1 MSAMYNFLFDRKS
14 LILLVVGLTLGG
26 GMLFFA
32 GVLVGVYWS
41 LPNGTTLQAA
51 ALPRPALLPARESA
65 PATAPPPA
73 VSDPGPVAMNPE
85 PAGSAAPAGSA
96 IAEALNEAAGTAAP
110 AGAASGGPIST
121 EPTIALPTGPAPE
134 ETPGPIA
141 GTGESIGLPKTSP
154 PAALQPAPAPPPL
167 AAVKPHPARQPS
179 PRLEPPEPPSSPAIA
194 SSESGESGEG
204 RYTIQV
210 GAYALVA
217 NSEETVAALSRRGY
231 APYVVEIQGA
241 RGVLHVVRVG
251 RFPDRGTA
259 ARAASDLRRK
269 ARMEAIVQPVR
280 KDARSAG
287 QAGEAGNVGEATGSA
302 PTSG

>member
-14 LILLVVGLTLGG
+14 LILLLVGLTLGG

-51 ALPRPALLPARESA
+51 ALPRPALFPAREIA
-65 PATAPPPA
+65 PVAAPPPA
-73 VSDPGPVAMNPE
+73 VPDPSPVALAPVAPE
-85 PAGSAAPAGSA
+85 PPAPAGSA
-96 IAEALNEAAGTAAP
+96 IAEALNEAAGTAPP
-110 AGAASGGPIST
+110 ASAASGGPLST
-121 EPTIALPTGPAPE
+121 APTIELPTGPAPE
-134 ETPGPIA
+134 EAPGPIA
-141 GTGESIGLPKTSP
+141 GTGESIGLPKTP
-154 PAALQPAPAPPPL
+154 LPAPHSPIPLVPVPPPL

-179 PRLEPPEPPSSPAIA
+179 PRLEPPEPPFSPAVA
-194 SSESGESGEG
+194 SGESGEG

-210 GAYALVA
+210 GAYALVE
-217 NSEETVAALSRRGY
+217 NSQETVAALSRRGY
-231 APYVVEIQGA
+231 APYVVDIQGT

-280 KDARSAG
+280 KEARN
-287 QAGEAGNVGEATGSA
+287 AGNATGSA

>member
-51 ALPRPALLPARESA
+51 ALPRPALLPTREVA

-73 VSDPGPVAMNPE
+73 VPDPSPVAMAPE
-85 PAGSAAPAGSA
+85 PAGSA

-110 AGAASGGPIST
+110 ASSTSSVPLST
-121 EPTIALPTGPAPE
+121 EPRIELPLGPAPE

-154 PAALQPAPAPPPL
+154 PAALQPAPTPPPL
-167 AAVKPHPARQPS
+167 AAVKPHPARQPR
-179 PRLEPPEPPSSPAIA
+179 PRLDPPEPPFSPAVA
-194 SSESGESGEG
+194 SGEG

-210 GAYALVA
+210 GAYAQVE
-217 NSEETVAALSRRGY
+217 NSQETVAALARRGY
-231 APYVVEIQGA
+231 VPYVVEVQGA

-269 ARMEAIVQPVR
+269 ARMEAIVQPVP
-280 KDARSAG
+280 KEARST
-287 QAGEAGNVGEATGSA
+287 GETPSGPLSDATGSA

>member
-41 LPNGTTLQAA
+41 LPNGTTLQASA
-51 ALPRPALLPARESA
+51 PPRPALLSAREIA
-65 PATAPPPA
+65 PAAAPPPA
-73 VSDPGPVAMNPE
+73 VPEPSPVAVTPE
-85 PAGSAAPAGSA
+85 PVGSAAPAGSA

-110 AGAASGGPIST
+110 TSAASGGPLST
-121 EPTIALPTGPAPE
+121 EPTIELPVGPAPQE
-134 ETPGPIA
+134 SPGPIA
-141 GTGESIGLPKTSP
+141 GGESIGLPKTAP
-154 PAALQPAPAPPPL
+154 PASLQPAPAPPPL

-179 PRLEPPEPPSSPAIA
+179 PRLEPPEPPASPAVA
-194 SSESGESGEG
+194 SGEPGEG

-280 KDARSAG
+280 KEARN
-287 QAGEAGNVGEATGSA
+287 AGNATGSA